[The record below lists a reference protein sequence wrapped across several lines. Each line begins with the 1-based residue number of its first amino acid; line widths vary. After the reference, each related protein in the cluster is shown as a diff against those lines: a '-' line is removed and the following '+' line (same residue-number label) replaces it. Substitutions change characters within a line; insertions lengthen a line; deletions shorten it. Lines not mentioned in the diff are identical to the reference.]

1 MALVHMSSLQF
12 RHMLRLGFPSSSC
25 KSIAV
30 CSHSGNS
37 GNGPGSGIVS
47 SFAGCSK
54 EFAEVV
60 LLELRIAT
68 HGHHQ
73 LRAGDDALQRSVV
86 SGRRGAWTK
95 GPGSDAA
102 KPCGST
108 CVAAPGHVA
117 ARSEAPSPFAAT
129 SVKDGE
135 DRGEDRGEDHGLQGP
150 KFTNLP
156 DPMQRKEA
164 LDSRMKHP

>member
-1 MALVHMSSLQF
+1 MVIDPPSFRSRAMALVHTSTFFL
-12 RHMLRLGFPSSSC
+12 L
-25 KSIAV
+25 I
-30 CSHSGNS
+30 
-37 GNGPGSGIVS
+37 
-47 SFAGCSK
+47 K

-68 HGHHQ
+68 HGRHQ

-117 ARSEAPSPFAAT
+117 ARSEAPSPFAAS

-135 DRGEDRGEDHGLQGP
+135 DRSEDRGEDHGLQGP

-156 DPMQRKEA
+156 GH
-164 LDSRMKHP
+164 S